1 MRISDWSSDV
11 CSSDLGSTVSVQLA
25 ATDPDGP
32 VDALRWTLVAAPAGA
47 TLSEPGLLTWFA
59 ADGNATADFRVR
71 VADAEGAVAAGTFN
85 VQVAHVAPALP
96 VAGGPGAESGSRHP
110 GLPAPSDPST
120 DAPFNARKPSVNAP

>member
-32 VDALRWTLVAAPAGA
+32 VDALRWTLVSAPAGA

-59 ADGNATADFRVR
+59 ADGDVTAAFRVH
-71 VADAEGAVAAGTFN
+71 VADAAGAVAEGTLTGT
-85 VQVAHVAPALP
+85 VADVAPPLT
-96 VAGGPGAESGSRHP
+96 VAVEPRAQAGPRARRRGGKGMQGW
-110 GLPAPSDPST
+110 GWV
-120 DAPFNARKPSVNAP
+120 ARG